1 MTSHIKDILLL
12 GGVSTIISS
21 TLAYLPQNIIIST
34 LDFVWF
40 IIFVF
45 CLIKLV
51 WTKNVQS
58 LNKFKELFPRL
69 STYLT
74 YIGWLPYIVTL
85 FSTILVG
92 VNMLTE
98 NDNLRIILIN
108 TRNILEYIYV
118 IGFVISL
125 ITATYKTF
133 FKKS

>member
-98 NDNLRIILIN
+98 NDNLRIILFN